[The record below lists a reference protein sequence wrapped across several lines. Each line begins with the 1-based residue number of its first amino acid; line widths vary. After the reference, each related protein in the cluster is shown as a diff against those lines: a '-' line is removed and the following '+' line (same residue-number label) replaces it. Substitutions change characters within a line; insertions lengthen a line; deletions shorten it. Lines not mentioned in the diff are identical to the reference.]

1 MDQITN
7 TAIPAPFRRIGTSS
21 VPGPGK
27 LALPWRTHV
36 SEGSTSVLI
45 MPMTRPSGKVKKNQD
60 LKPELRL
67 PASSPDHFGAALLQ
81 TSSVPSPPPTPRQT
95 AWTGWVLFVRIQTLS
110 EPPPHRQE
118 PVCSLFV
125 GAMQPG
131 GALEQRQVPQQEVS
145 SWEGRASQRESV
157 RAAGGRSL
165 LRKDA
170 GLGSVAGDV
179 ISES

>member
-1 MDQITN
+1 M
-7 TAIPAPFRRIGTSS
+7 
-21 VPGPGK
+21 PGPGK

-67 PASSPDHFGAALLQ
+67 PASFPDHFRAALLQ

-110 EPPPHRQE
+110 EPPPHHQE

-131 GALEQRQVPQQEVS
+131 GPWSRGKSHNKRFPHGRGGPANGKASEHQG
-145 SWEGRASQRESV
+145 EGAS
-157 RAAGGRSL
+157 
-165 LRKDA
+165 
-170 GLGSVAGDV
+170 
-179 ISES
+179 